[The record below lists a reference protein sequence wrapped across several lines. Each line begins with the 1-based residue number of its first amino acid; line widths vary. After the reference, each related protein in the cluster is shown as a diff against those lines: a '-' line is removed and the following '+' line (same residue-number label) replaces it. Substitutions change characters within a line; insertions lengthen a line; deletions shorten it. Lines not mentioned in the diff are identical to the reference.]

1 MTDTK
6 PTDDDLRTVRGV
18 LHAAVAAVGGQERP
32 GQIEMAE
39 AVETALESGQHLLVQ
54 AGTGTGKSL
63 GYLVPGMLHDKRVVV
78 ATATLNLQHQLVER
92 DIPALLEGAR
102 AELGRAPG
110 HAVLKGRAN
119 YACLHRVREGAPDD
133 QGELIEVPTGSL
145 GSEVVALREWAED
158 QAGGDEPGDRDSAPA
173 HGDRAWRQISVSA
186 RECLGAS
193 RCPYAGECFAE
204 RARERAMSAQIVVT
218 NHALLAID
226 AIDGVPML
234 PEYDAVVVDEAHELS
249 ARVTQAAT
257 RELSPP
263 MVERAAR
270 RARNAMDGPEADDL
284 ETASDDLLEAI
295 ATLSPGRVDTMPVI
309 LADALAGVREAA
321 RSCFSA
327 IPKDG
332 KEDLLGD
339 DAGSGTDSVRTQAR
353 ALVDEIRQIAE
364 RMAANADTDVLWMSE
379 RDVAR
384 GGNDL
389 HVAPIDVAG
398 ALHEKLFSE
407 NTVILTSATLKLG
420 GGFEPIA
427 TSLGLSFGA
436 DDSWSAIDVGS
447 PFDYS
452 RQGMLYVARSLPP
465 PGRDGLGTAQLDE
478 IAALVSAAGG
488 RTLGLFSSRRAAE
501 AATEAI
507 RERLPDLELWCQGE
521 AQLPELAR
529 RFVAEPETCLFGT
542 LSLWQG
548 IDLPGDTC
556 QLVIIDR
563 IPFPRP
569 DDPLMSAR
577 QRLVEQRGGNGFM
590 QVAASHA
597 ALLLAQGS
605 GRLIRRSTDRGAV
618 AILDPRIATA
628 RYGSFL
634 AASLPPMWRTT
645 DRDVVLGALKRLD
658 EAARA

>member
-1 MTDTK
+1 D
-6 PTDDDLRTVRGV
+6 V
-18 LHAAVAAVGGQERP
+18 
-32 GQIEMAE
+32 
-39 AVETALESGQHLLVQ
+39 
-54 AGTGTGKSL
+54 
-63 GYLVPGMLHDKRVVV
+63 
-78 ATATLNLQHQLVER
+78 
-92 DIPALLEGAR
+92 
-102 AELGRAPG
+102 
-110 HAVLKGRAN
+110 
-119 YACLHRVREGAPDD
+119 
-133 QGELIEVPTGSL
+133 
-145 GSEVVALREWAED
+145 
-158 QAGGDEPGDRDSAPA
+158 
-173 HGDRAWRQISVSA
+173 
-186 RECLGAS
+186 
-193 RCPYAGECFAE
+193 
-204 RARERAMSAQIVVT
+204 
-218 NHALLAID
+218 
-226 AIDGVPML
+226 
-234 PEYDAVVVDEAHELS
+234 VVVDEAHELN

-257 RELSPP
+257 KELSPP
-263 MVERAAR
+263 MIERAAR
-270 RARNAMDGPEADDL
+270 RARNAIDGPEADNL
-284 ETASDDLLEAI
+284 ESASDDLLEAI
-295 ATLSPGRVDTMPVI
+295 ATLSSGRVDTMPQI
-309 LADALAGVREAA
+309 LADALVGVREAA
-321 RSCFSA
+321 RACFSA
-327 IPKDG
+327 IPKDT

-339 DAGSGTDSVRTQAR
+339 DTGSSTDSVRTQAR
-353 ALVDEIRQIAE
+353 AFVDEVRQIAE

-379 RDVAR
+379 RDVSR

-407 NTVILTSATLKLG
+407 NTVVLTSATLKLG

-427 TSLGLSFGA
+427 ASLGLSFG
-436 DDSWSAIDVGS
+436 DEDSWSAIDVGS
-447 PFDYS
+447 PFDYA

-465 PGRDGLGTAQLDE
+465 PGRDGLGTAQMDE
-478 IAALVSAAGG
+478 IAALVDAAGG

-501 AATEAI
+501 AATEAV
-507 RERLPDLELWCQGE
+507 RERLPDLDLWCQGE

-529 RFVAEPETCLFGT
+529 RFLADPQACLFGT

-605 GRLIRRSTDRGAV
+605 GRLIRRSTDKGVV
-618 AILDPRIATA
+618 ALLDPRIATA

-645 DRDVVLGALKRLD
+645 DREVVLGALERLD
-658 EAARA
+658 ESARD